1 MKSTAITAKKSTTLN
16 RIAKR
21 MKSQNNVE
29 KQITTLTGFR
39 RKVLIGKA
47 G

>member
-16 RIAKR
+16 RIVRR
-21 MKSQNNVE
+21 MKSQSNVE
-29 KQITTLTGFR
+29 KQITTSAGFR
-39 RKVLIGKA
+39 RNVLIGKA